1 VSIDGRNIHRVAAGA
16 EGSMS
21 ATQKSE
27 AKYDYIVVG
36 SGAGGAPAAARLAE
50 QGFRVLVLEQGEDK
64 PCEVVDVPLLAGAAS
79 LDKAAATTYFVQ
91 HYEDRERARRDPKY
105 EEGKGIVYPRGTGR
119 IGGSTQVNVMVWVRV
134 DDADWDHCAHVTG
147 DDFWRARNMRQIL
160 QLVERCRYRPVL
172 RGLHL
177 IGTRLGIDALRNRRG
192 HGFDGYVE
200 TTRAK
205 ISLVFKDLQLLRISL
220 LAGWYSLRLGSIGDQ
235 LKRVLTYFDPNDDR
249 AQGTEGLALTPLTV
263 TKQGRRGSVRTR
275 LLDVREKHPEN
286 LEIRL
291 GAQVRDIV
299 LDDQGTAAVG
309 VRYSLPDGTQHTEPV
324 GREVILAAGTFETP
338 AILMRSGIGP
348 AAEVAKAGGA
358 QRIKRAG
365 VGQHLHDRYEIGVI
379 TEMKRNFALLEG
391 VTFKPNPSDRHY
403 AEWLAS
409 GSGVYATNGVVIG
422 FQMKSDP
429 ALPDPDLYVFCLPC
443 AIRGYHDN
451 YFEQAVK
458 KQNMCTWLVLHEN
471 KGDQEGTITLDNK
484 DPSGQPV
491 INFRY
496 HAEDP
501 QNPNDS
507 RPLVV
512 GVKAAREVIK
522 SYGKLVRNEVWPG
535 AQVQSDDALRAA
547 IESNSWGHHAN
558 GSARMGRADDP
569 MAVVDGDLKVIG
581 TRNIRIADASV
592 FPRSPG
598 SFIVSAVVQV
608 GEAAAIK
615 AIAEA
620 RGQDPL
626 AVTDVLLRQR

>member
-1 VSIDGRNIHRVAAGA
+1 
-16 EGSMS
+16 MS
-21 ATQKSE
+21 TTRKGE
-27 AKYDYIVVG
+27 ARYDYIVAG

-50 QGFRVLVLEQGEDK
+50 QGFRVLVLEQGQDL
-64 PCEVVDVPLLAGAAS
+64 PCDAVAVPLLAGTAS
-79 LDKAAATTYFVQ
+79 LHDAAATTYFVQ
-91 HYEDRERARRDPKY
+91 HYADPVRARLDPKY
-105 EEGKGIVYPRGTGR
+105 DEDGKGIVYPRGTGR

-147 DDFWRARNMRQIL
+147 DAFWGARNMRRIL
-160 QLVERCRYRPVL
+160 QLVERCEYRSIL
-172 RGLHL
+172 KALHRL
-177 IGTRLGIDALRNRRG
+177 GKRLGIDALRNRRG

-205 ISLVFKDLQLLRISL
+205 VSLVFRDRQLLWISL
-220 LAGWYSLRLGSIGDQ
+220 KTVLYSLRLGGIGDQ
-235 LKRVLTYFDPNDDR
+235 IKRCLTFFDPNDDR
-249 AQGTEGLALTPLTV
+249 AQGTEGLALTPLTI
-263 TKQGRRGSVRTR
+263 TRQGRRWSVRTR
-275 LLDVREKHPEN
+275 LLDVRERHPAN

-291 GAQVRDIV
+291 GARVRDV
-299 LDDQGTAAVG
+299 LLDGDNAAVG
-309 VRYSLPDGTQHTEPV
+309 VRYALPDGAEHTEPV
-324 GREVILAAGTFETP
+324 GREVILAAGAFETP

-348 AAEVAKAGGA
+348 AGA
-358 QRIKRAG
+358 LERLKIPVKIDRPG

-379 TEMKRNFALLEG
+379 TEMKRNFALLDG
-391 VTFKPNPSDRHY
+391 VTFKTDPVDRSY
-403 AEWLAS
+403 AAWLES
-409 GSGVYATNGVVIG
+409 GGGVYATNGVVIG
-422 FQMKSDP
+422 FQMKSGA

-443 AIRGYHDN
+443 AIRGYHRD
-451 YFEQAVK
+451 YFAKAVE
-458 KQNMCTWLVLHEN
+458 KQNMFTWLVLHEN
-471 KGDQEGTITLDNK
+471 KGDEEGSVTLNTE
-484 DPSGQPV
+484 DPTGQPE

-512 GVKAAREVIK
+512 GVKAARELIK
-522 SYGKLVRNEVWPG
+522 SYDKLVRGEVWPG
-535 AQVQSDDALRAA
+535 ADVQSDEALRAA

-558 GSARMGRADDP
+558 GSARMGSADDP
-569 MAVVDGDLKVIG
+569 MAVVNGDLKVIG

-626 AVTDVLLRQR
+626 AVEDMLLRQR

>member
-1 VSIDGRNIHRVAAGA
+1 
-16 EGSMS
+16 MS
-21 ATQKSE
+21 AAQKSE
-27 AKYDYIVVG
+27 SQYDYIVVG

-79 LDKAAATTYFVQ
+79 LDKAAATTYYVQ
-91 HYEDRERARRDPKY
+91 HYADLERAKKDPKY

-134 DDADWDHCAHVTG
+134 DDADWDYCAHVTG
-147 DDFWRARNMRQIL
+147 DSFWRAQNMRQIL

-177 IGTRLGIDALRNRRG
+177 LGTWLGIDALRNRRG

-220 LAGWYSLRLGSIGDQ
+220 LAGWYSLRLGSIGNQ
-235 LKRVLTYFDPNDDR
+235 LKRLLMSFDPNDDR

-275 LLDVREKHPEN
+275 LLDVWKKYPER
-286 LEIRL
+286 LEIRR
-291 GAQVRDIV
+291 GASVRHLV
-299 LDDQGTAAVG
+299 LNDQGTAAVG
-309 VRYSLPDGTQHTEPV
+309 VRYSLPDGTEHTEPV
-324 GREVILAAGTFETP
+324 GKEVILAAGAFETP

-348 AAEVAKAGGA
+348 RSTPTEEAKTG
-358 QRIKRAG
+358 IKVKIDRPG

-379 TEMKRNFALLEG
+379 TEMRRNFALLDG
-391 VTFKPNPSDRHY
+391 VTFKPNPADRHY

-429 ALPDPDLYVFCLPC
+429 ALPDPDLYIFCLPC
-443 AIRGYHDN
+443 AIRGYEKD
-451 YFEQAVK
+451 YFAKAVAK
-458 KQNMCTWLVLHEN
+458 PNMCTWLVLHEN
-471 KGDQEGTITLDNK
+471 KGDKEGSVTLNTQ
-484 DPSGQPV
+484 DPNGQPV

-522 SYGKLVRNEVWPG
+522 SYDKLVRNEVWPG
-535 AQVQSDDALRAA
+535 AHVRGDDALRAA

-558 GSARMGRADDP
+558 GSARMGRNDDP
-569 MAVVDGDLKVIG
+569 MAVVDGDLRVIG

-615 AIAEA
+615 AIAA
-620 RGQDPL
+620 AHGQDPL
-626 AVTDVLLRQR
+626 AVKGMLLQPR